1 MPATRRTRRQRPTK
15 SPLPRITD
23 PYAPRGEDDPL
34 PVTAEKVAEERERV
48 TANKRVCRLLRKHER
63 TVAASASI
71 PNDAERQ
78 EKTSETWVD
87 HFMAVREYECRYG
100 KFVPDAEN
108 AAWQARKKP
117 RMEELYKLR
126 AVAQDVYDYNHIAVV
141 IYLTRERAFAED
153 FGHDF
158 SGYDGLDE
166 HFKQLEAYADS
177 AAHLRQW
184 KKNDLVAMIAEA
196 ERPFTFE
203 IHNPYPDG
211 HPRREDFD
219 AKMRGRAANILA
231 PHLLAAWPA
240 TVMDVFPFQMRNTWA
255 GWERGR
261 ANGGEL
267 VLHEYY
273 KLQYT
278 RDGLHN
284 MELYHWEA
292 ANDAVGEKREYT
304 HCPFVPRPALW

>member
-15 SPLPRITD
+15 PPLPRITD
-23 PYAPRGEDDPL
+23 PYAPRDDDDPL
-34 PVTAEKVAEERERV
+34 PVTAEEKAAEEGERV
-48 TANKRVCRLLRKHER
+48 KANRRVCGLLQKHER
-63 TVAASASI
+63 TVAATASL

-78 EKTSETWVD
+78 EKTSETWVN
-87 HFMAVREYECRYG
+87 HFMAVRDYERRYG
-100 KFVPDAEN
+100 KFVRDTEN

-126 AVAQDVYDYNHIAVV
+126 AVAQHIYDHDHILVV
-141 IYLTRERAFAED
+141 IYLARERAFAED

-166 HFKQLEAYADS
+166 HFKQLGAYADS

-184 KKNDLVAMIAEA
+184 KKNDLGAMIAEA
-196 ERPFTFE
+196 KRPFIFK
-203 IHNPYPDG
+203 IYNPYPDG

-219 AKMRGRAANILA
+219 AKMRDRAADLLD
-231 PHLLAAWPA
+231 PQLLAAWPA
-240 TVMDVFPFQMRNTWA
+240 TVMDEFPFQIRNPWATW
-255 GWERGR
+255 GDET
-261 ANGGEL
+261 E
-267 VLHEYY
+267 VLLGYY
-273 KLQYT
+273 RLQYT
-278 RDGLHN
+278 RDDLEN
-284 MELYHWEA
+284 MQLYHWEA